1 MALRHIKSYLCDG
14 CGRSTEQIGEVWTI
28 GSKEY
33 CSRRCLDAD
42 RPKAASPTSPSRAYV
57 GFAFII
63 ALLMFVFATTP
74 RARAQDNGHHLH
86 HADHY
91 SKWLQPGGATSCCN
105 GRETKDGQT
114 TGDCAPTRAEVRHGN
129 WWAKL
134 HELVGMGADTRRAHH
149 QGTQSHARASAS
161 LLFVRQG
168 TVLRSAEHGHVA
180 MEFIQ
185 SSRRL

>member
-1 MALRHIKSYLCDG
+1 MMALHHITSHLCDG

-42 RPKAASPTSPSRAYV
+42 RLKPASPTSPSRAYL
-57 GFAFII
+57 GLAFVI

-91 SKWLQPGGATSCCN
+91 SKWLQPGSVLLCCN
-105 GRETKDGQT
+105 GREAKHGQT
-114 TGDCAPTRAEVRHGN
+114 TGDWLLRERKSATATGGPSC
-129 WWAKL
+129 
-134 HELVGMGADTRRAHH
+134 MTRRN
-149 QGTQSHARASAS
+149 GCRYPTSESSGGSCSERGRA
-161 LLFVRQG
+161 
-168 TVLRSAEHGHVA
+168 
-180 MEFIQ
+180 
-185 SSRRL
+185 

>member
-42 RPKAASPTSPSRAYV
+42 RLKAASPTSPSRAYV
-57 GFAFII
+57 GFALII

-91 SKWLQPGGATSCCN
+91 SKWLQPGSVTSCCN
-105 GRETKDGQT
+105 GRETKDGQI
-114 TGDCAPTRAEVRHGN
+114 TGDCAPTSAEVRHGN

-134 HELVGMGADTRRAHH
+134 HDSSEWVQIPDERIIRERNPTPEQAHLCYLYGKVLCFVPPSTGM
-149 QGTQSHARASAS
+149 
-161 LLFVRQG
+161 
-168 TVLRSAEHGHVA
+168 
-180 MEFIQ
+180 
-185 SSRRL
+185 